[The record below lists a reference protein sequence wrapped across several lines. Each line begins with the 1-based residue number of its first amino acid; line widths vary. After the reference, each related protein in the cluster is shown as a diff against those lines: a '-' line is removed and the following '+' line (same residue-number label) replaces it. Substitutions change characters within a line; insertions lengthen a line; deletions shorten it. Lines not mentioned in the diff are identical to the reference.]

1 MREGPHEECVG
12 VSYEYMSGR
21 GVLCLL
27 FFLSIE
33 SSLWNEERLLDLSNR
48 LGVFDRALGH
58 GPFH

>member
-1 MREGPHEECVG
+1 
-12 VSYEYMSGR
+12 MSGR